1 MIPGIVAGGGG
12 EFVPPDPN
20 VDPYWADVLLL
31 IDASKHSDAVD
42 PDWADVLLL
51 IDNSEGT

>member
-42 PDWADVLLL
+42 PDWTDVLLL
-51 IDNSEGT
+51 IDNSKGT